1 MTSKTVK
8 DYMTPSKFLITFQPD
23 TDIYYAI
30 EMLINR
36 SISGA
41 PVVSGKDEL
50 VGILSEKDCLKVMM
64 LIGMH
69 RMPPGTV
76 SDYMSRDVQTIEPG
90 KSVLD
95 AVEKFQA
102 SAFRRFPVTEGRKL
116 VGLISRRDMLRAI
129 KEMH

>member
-1 MTSKTVK
+1 MTVKTVK
-8 DYMTPSKFLITFQPD
+8 DYMTPSKHLITFQPD

-41 PVVSGKDEL
+41 PVVAGKDQL
-50 VGILSEKDCLKVMM
+50 VGILSEKDCLKVMIQ
-64 LIGMH
+64 IGMH
-69 RMPPGTV
+69 HMHPGKV
-76 SDYMSRDVQTIEPG
+76 EEYMSKEVKTIDAG

-95 AVEKFQA
+95 AVELFQ
-102 SAFRRFPVTEGRKL
+102 STVFRRFPVTDGKRL

-129 KEMH
+129 KDMH

>member
-1 MTSKTVK
+1 
-8 DYMTPSKFLITFQPD
+8 MTPAKYLITFQPD

-41 PVVSGKDEL
+41 PVVTGKDQL

-76 SDYMSRDVQTIEPG
+76 AEYMSPEVETIDPG
-90 KSVLD
+90 KSMLD
-95 AVEKFQA
+95 AVELFQKTV
-102 SAFRRFPVTEGRKL
+102 FRRFPVVDGKKL
-116 VGLISRRDMLRAI
+116 VGLISRRDVLRAI
-129 KEMH
+129 KDMY